1 MNSRISRWK
10 RSLRSLILDH
20 MRPGHDSDELLSILQ
35 RAVAVRSEDQR
46 DMLERVVEFGDLRVR
61 EIMVPR
67 SLIHAVPADMPL
79 HEVEKVFIR
88 TGVSRLPVMDGDLDH
103 ILGVVHIWDVIAA
116 RVEGTQTS
124 LPSIVRHCLR
134 VPELAQALGILD
146 EMRSE
151 SCHIAIVHDEYGGTA
166 GLITL
171 ADLLTELVG
180 SFRERGDKS
189 DNDEECIQQPDGSY
203 IVMGRMHVEDLAE
216 EIGVDIPEGDY
227 DTIAGLITSRLE
239 RIPTEGEK
247 IDIDG
252 LAITILKADPRRILK
267 IRLRLKSK
275 ESA

>member
-1 MNSRISRWK
+1 MKSRISKWK
-10 RSLRSLILDH
+10 RSLRSLTLDYL
-20 MRPGHDSDELLSILQ
+20 RPGHDTDELLHILQ

-61 EIMVPR
+61 EVMVPR
-67 SLIHAVPADMPL
+67 SAIHAVPADMPL
-79 HEVEKVFIR
+79 HEVEKVFIH

-116 RVEGTQTS
+116 RVEGEQVS

-134 VPELAQALGILD
+134 VPELAQTLSILD

-171 ADLLTELVG
+171 TDLLTELVG
-180 SFRERGDKS
+180 SFKEMGDKS
-189 DNDEECIQQPDGSY
+189 EHHEECIRQPDGSY
-203 IVMGRMHVEDLAE
+203 VVLGRMHVEDLAE
-216 EIGVDIPEGDY
+216 EISVNIPEGDY

-239 RIPTEGEK
+239 RIPTDGEQVE
-247 IDIDG
+247 IDG
-252 LAITILKADPRRILK
+252 MAITILQADPRRILK
-267 IRLRLKSK
+267 IRLRLPTQ
-275 ESA
+275 AAA